1 MECARVTTEQIL
13 LEAKIAVQQA
23 HDNSIMLG
31 ILVLCLIG
39 GMVLGMDYLVR
50 RWSWI
55 LRKQQR
61 RYFYEK
67 L

>member
-13 LEAKIAVQQA
+13 LEAKIAVRQA
-23 HDNSIMLG
+23 QDNSIMHG
-31 ILVLCLIG
+31 VLVLCLIG

-55 LRKQQR
+55 PRKQQR